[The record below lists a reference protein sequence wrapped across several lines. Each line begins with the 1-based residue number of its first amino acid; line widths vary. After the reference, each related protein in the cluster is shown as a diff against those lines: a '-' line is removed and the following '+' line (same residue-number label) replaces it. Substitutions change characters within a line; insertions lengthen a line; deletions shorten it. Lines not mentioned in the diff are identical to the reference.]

1 MDTMGDAGIDAG
13 GEKAAKPLI
22 EQIETDIYSGTL
34 APGMWLK
41 QIDLEQRYQCT
52 RLTLRHALE
61 QLQSRRIVQRV
72 PNRGYYVPPVD
83 QAYANNVRSAR
94 ALVETS
100 IVEELVANITAESLV
115 RLSYLA
121 SVFSETLKT
130 GTISDQDD
138 ANLAFHR
145 ELLASCKNPVMVEI
159 IWDLRRR
166 VPLAAQRASNTPA
179 ELERSAREHF
189 EMIECLRTRDAERL
203 GLVTEKHVGVRPVQN

>member
-1 MDTMGDAGIDAG
+1 MDTTIDVG
-13 GEKAAKPLI
+13 GEKETRPLI
-22 EQIETDIYSGTL
+22 EQIETDIYSGKL

-41 QIDLEQRYQCT
+41 QIDLEERYQCT

-61 QLQSRRIVQRV
+61 QLQSRKIVQRV

-83 QAYANNVRSAR
+83 QAYANNVRRAR
-94 ALVETS
+94 AHVEKS
-100 IVEELVANITAESLV
+100 IADELIANVTGDSLA

-121 SVFSETLKT
+121 SIYSEALKT
-130 GTISDQDD
+130 GTLSDQDH

-145 ELLASCKNPVMVEI
+145 ELLTSCKNPVMVDI

-179 ELERSAREHF
+179 ELERAAREHF
-189 EMIECLRTRDAERL
+189 EMIECLRTRDADRL
-203 GLVTEKHVGVRPVQN
+203 RFVTEKHVGVRPIQN

>member
-1 MDTMGDAGIDAG
+1 MATTTETSAEKDTR
-13 GEKAAKPLI
+13 PLV
-22 EQIETDIYSGTL
+22 EQIETDIYSGKL

-41 QIDLEQRYQCT
+41 QIDLEERYQCA

-61 QLQSRRIVQRV
+61 QLQSRKIVQRV

-83 QAYANNVRSAR
+83 QEYANNVRSAR
-94 ALVETS
+94 AHVEKS
-100 IVEELVANITAESLV
+100 IVDELIANITGESLA

-130 GTISDQDD
+130 GTLSDQDE

-145 ELLASCKNPVMVEI
+145 ELLTSCRNAVMVDI

-203 GLVTEKHVGVRPVQN
+203 RLVTEKHVGARPIQN

>member
-1 MDTMGDAGIDAG
+1 
-13 GEKAAKPLI
+13 
-22 EQIETDIYSGTL
+22 
-34 APGMWLK
+34 MWLK
-41 QIDLEQRYQCT
+41 QIDLEERYQCT

-61 QLQSRRIVQRV
+61 QLQSRKIVQRV

-83 QAYANNVRSAR
+83 QAHANNVRRAR
-94 ALVETS
+94 ALVEKS
-100 IVEELVANITAESLV
+100 IVEELITNVSGESLA

-121 SVFSETLKT
+121 SLFSETLKT
-130 GTISDQDD
+130 GTVTDQDE

-145 ELLASCKNPVMVEI
+145 ELLTSCHNPVMVDI

-179 ELERSAREHF
+179 ELERAAREHF

-203 GLVTEKHVGVRPVQN
+203 RAVTEKHVGVRPSQN